1 VDYAV
6 LAESEL
12 VFADVKHS
20 PAQHQVMLKGY
31 VVVQFCSG
39 IIVNHQPGK

>member
-6 LAESEL
+6 LAQSEL

-20 PAQHQVMLKGY
+20 LVQHQVMLKGNI
-31 VVVQFCSG
+31 VVQFCSG
-39 IIVNHQPGK
+39 IVVNLQPGK